1 MYINCLMDLN
11 TSKLNKYFQYEVP
24 KELEDQISIGTV
36 VKVPFGNANH
46 LKRAYVIEKDV
57 ELNWDK
63 TKVKQVVQ
71 IDPKALS
78 PEEKLFQLAIWM
90 SQEYATSLIKCLK
103 TVLPVKNKLK
113 IKEESFYE
121 LSPEFLDRLEEY
133 MGLYRKKRYF
143 AKLRAI
149 YALLSEGRL
158 SRELLVKKYGV
169 GYQTLQKLNEDK
181 VVLVSVESNYRNTY
195 HQVLLG
201 KENLRLNEE
210 QKKAV
215 DKISQSLEKS
225 EFDKP
230 FLLYGVTGSGKTEV
244 YMELVDRCIQSGK
257 KAIVLIPE
265 IGLTFQT
272 IGRFQK
278 RFGSGRIGV
287 IHSRLSLGERSD
299 QFVRAMEGSIDLM
312 IGPRSAL
319 FTPFSDIGLIII
331 DEEHE
336 SSYINESSPNYDAKT
351 VAMYLCQLHKAT
363 LILGSAT
370 PSIDSYYQTQMEAYH
385 LIKLS
390 HRAGG
395 ATPAKIN
402 VVDMRQEL
410 KAGNQSIFSRLL
422 IQKIKD
428 RFEKK
433 EQSIL
438 FMNRRGYAG
447 YLSCR
452 ECGYVVKCPHCDVS
466 LTRHKYEGLKCHYCG
481 YQMEDIHTCPS
492 CQSTHLEGM
501 FIGTQQVEEQL
512 KSIYPS
518 LRILRMDVD
527 TVSKKHGHRHIVE
540 SFLNEEADVL
550 IGTQMVVKGHDFPKV
565 TLMAALMAD
574 ISLNINEYTAG
585 EKTYQLLT
593 QATGRAGR
601 DKYPGE
607 MIIQTYQPDNNV
619 IKAVMMEDY
628 SEFYHQE
635 ILYRGILSYPPVGHL
650 LRIGLSSLVEPLVDK
665 GALFLAWRIEQL
677 RKQFPIVMIGP
688 TDDTIKKIQDIY
700 RKSIYIKS
708 KDKDV
713 LLSLIK
719 EMNRYIEINSGFQQ
733 IKIQYEFHPGK

>member
-11 TSKLNKYFQYEVP
+11 TSKLNKHFQYEVP
-24 KELEDQISIGTV
+24 KELENEVQLGTV
-36 VKVPFGNANH
+36 VTVPFGSGNQ
-46 LKRAYVIEKDV
+46 LKRAYVIDLDV

-63 TKVKQVVQ
+63 DKVKQVFKV
-71 IDPKALS
+71 DTKALS
-78 PEEKLFQLAIWM
+78 PEEKLLQLAIWM
-90 SQEYATSLIKCLK
+90 SQEYATPLIKCLK
-103 TVLPVKNKLK
+103 TVLPVKNKVK
-113 IKEESFYE
+113 IRTETYYE
-121 LSPEFLDRLEEY
+121 LSANFLDKLEEY
-133 MGLYRKKRYF
+133 LALYRKKRYF

-169 GYQTLQKLNEDK
+169 GYQTLQKLKEDE
-181 VVLVSVESNYRNTY
+181 VVITSVKSNYRNVY
-195 HQVLLG
+195 QEVSIG
-201 KENLRLNEE
+201 KENIQLNDE

-215 DKISQSLEKS
+215 EIIGQGIEKF
-225 EFDKP
+225 EFEKP
-230 FLLYGVTGSGKTEV
+230 FLLHGVTGSGKTEV
-244 YMELVDRCIQSGK
+244 YMELAKRCIQKGK
-257 KAIVLIPE
+257 KVIILIPE

-278 RFGSGRIGV
+278 KFGAGRIGV

-319 FTPFSDIGLIII
+319 FTPFSEVGLIII

-336 SSYINESSPNYDAKT
+336 SSYINESSPNYDAKE
-351 VAMYLCQLHKAT
+351 VATRLCYLHQAT
-363 LILGSAT
+363 LVLGSAT
-370 PSIDSYYQTQMEAYH
+370 PSIGSYYYSQMDDYH
-385 LIKLS
+385 LVELHK
-390 HRAGG
+390 RAGS

-402 VVDMRQEL
+402 VVDMRTEL

-452 ECGYVVKCPHCDVS
+452 ECGYVIKCPHCDVS

-492 CQSTHLEGM
+492 CQSNHLEGM

-512 KSIYPS
+512 KSIYPN

-527 TVSKKHGHRHIVE
+527 TVSQKHGHRHIVE

-607 MIIQTYQPDNNV
+607 MIIQTYQPDNSV
-619 IKAVMMEDY
+619 IKSVMMEDY
-628 SEFYHQE
+628 REFYHQE
-635 ILYRGILSYPPVGHL
+635 ILYRGILSYPPVGNL
-650 LRIGLSSLVEPLVDK
+650 LRIGLSSYLEALVDK

-677 RKQFPIVMIGP
+677 REKFPIMMIGP
-688 TDDTIKKIQDIY
+688 TDDTIKKVQDIY

-708 KDKDV
+708 KDKKI

-719 EMNRYIEINSGFQQ
+719 EVNRYIEINSGFQQ